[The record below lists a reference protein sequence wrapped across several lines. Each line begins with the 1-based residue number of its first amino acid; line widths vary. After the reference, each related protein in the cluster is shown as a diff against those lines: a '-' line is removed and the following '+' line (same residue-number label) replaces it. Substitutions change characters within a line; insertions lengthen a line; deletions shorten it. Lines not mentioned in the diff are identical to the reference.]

1 MAKTQVSFTEEV
13 ERLLRDHF
21 TNANVIIGINP
32 GAERVSGQL
41 VTPDFIGMEHIDRQ
55 KMVRDVLRKT
65 LKKKAEGVSI
75 ILAYT
80 PDEYAAMS
88 A

>member
-1 MAKTQVSFTEEV
+1 MAKAQSNLTEEV
-13 ERLLRDHF
+13 ERVLRDHF
-21 TNANVIIGINP
+21 TNANVNVEINP
-32 GAERVSGQL
+32 GAEYVSGYL
-41 VTPDFIGMEHIDRQ
+41 TTSDFVGVEHIDRQ
-55 KMVRDVLRKT
+55 KMVRDLLRKT